1 MQSPFPGMDPYPED
15 HWRDVHARLIVYIC
29 DHLQDQLGGGGKLR
43 ARVEERLVVEADEVA
58 VRAINPDVCVFES
71 ARGDPGG
78 GVAIAA
84 PAAEPLIIPLPAE
97 DQTETYIEIIERG
110 AHDRLVTVIE
120 LLSPTN
126 KLGADARRANAIK
139 WQEARSAGANRVEI
153 DLTRA
158 GHRQL
163 AAWPIPKSHRT
174 TFQACVTRAHDRSQP
189 RAEVYRMPLEQPLP
203 VIKVPLRPTD
213 KDVTINLQASVDQAY
228 RRGAHDEIDYTR
240 PPVPPLGRTDAAW
253 AAELLARSAG

>member
-1 MQSPFPGMDPYPED
+1 MDPYLED

-29 DHLQDQLGGGGKLR
+29 DHLQDQLGGGKLR
-43 ARVEERLVVEADEVA
+43 ARVEERLVVEADDVA
-58 VRAINPDVCVFES
+58 IRAINPVVRVFES
-71 ARGDPGG
+71 ARGDAGG
-78 GVAIAA
+78 GVANAA
-84 PAAEPLIIPLPAE
+84 PLIIPLPAE

-110 AHDRLVTVIE
+110 THDRLVTVIE
-120 LLSPTN
+120 LTSPTN
-126 KLGADARRANAIK
+126 KLGADARRAYAIK
-139 WQEARSAGANRVEI
+139 RQEVRSAGANRVEI

-213 KDVTINLQASVDQAY
+213 QDVTINLQALVDQAY
-228 RRGAHDEIDYTR
+228 RRGAYDDIDYTR
-240 PPVPPLGRTDAAW
+240 PPVPPLSRSDAAW
-253 AAELLARSAG
+253 AAELLAERTK